1 MSIEIVLAIRI
12 GPSSAAPTRV
22 AKELAQQ
29 LGANITALYIA
40 TEVHAH
46 EVGAAEAGADP
57 GSEMERVL
65 RTADAEL
72 RAFVA
77 EHFADM
83 PVRIEIVQGKVEEQV
98 ARYASDVGAS
108 YIVVG
113 TKGRGGLARL
123 VLGDTTHG
131 ILQHTP
137 CPVIVVP
144 LRDESTRS

>member
-1 MSIEIVLAIRI
+1 
-12 GPSSAAPTRV
+12 
-22 AKELAQQ
+22 
-29 LGANITALYIA
+29 
-40 TEVHAH
+40 
-46 EVGAAEAGADP
+46 
-57 GSEMERVL
+57 MERVL

-72 RAFVA
+72 RAVVA